1 MAEDDQVII
10 PDIGFSG
17 EERGDDVFFFDAAGE
32 DTMFR
37 SGKKRFKK
45 DRVKIGTIKTA
56 RGQKITSASGPLSHL
71 STATESPS
79 ESSKTL
85 LYWIVL
91 IPLRQLSISFFPIAP
106 SLGRANQ

>member
-37 SGKKRFKK
+37 SDKKRFKK
-45 DRVKIGTIKTA
+45 DGVKIGTIKTA
-56 RGQKITSASGPLSHL
+56 RGKKITSASGPLSHL

-79 ESSKTL
+79 ESSKTQS
-85 LYWIVL
+85 Y
-91 IPLRQLSISFFPIAP
+91 
-106 SLGRANQ
+106 

>member
-32 DTMFR
+32 DTIFR
-37 SGKKRFKK
+37 SGKKRFRKDGVKK
-45 DRVKIGTIKTA
+45 GTIKTA
-56 RGQKITSASGPLSHL
+56 PGCNTTSASGPLSHL

-79 ESSKTL
+79 ESSKIQ
-85 LYWIVL
+85 LY
-91 IPLRQLSISFFPIAP
+91 
-106 SLGRANQ
+106 